1 MVKLAMGLIKVAKY
15 NNKIK
20 VHIDNMEALLMV
32 PGLLV
37 AKLETLCNLLALR
50 EAEVIVV
57 IILIPLSQHFLL
69 LLYKSLVI
77 LKILNNY

>member
-1 MVKLAMGLIKVAKY
+1 MDLIKVAKY

-20 VHIDNMEALLMV
+20 VRIDNMEALLMV

-37 AKLETLCNLLALR
+37 EKLEMLFSLLALQV
-50 EAEVIVV
+50 AEVIVV

-69 LLYKSLVI
+69 LLYKSLAI
-77 LKILNNY
+77 SKILNNY